1 MSTLDRS
8 RFILAT
14 ILSFFFGC
22 PGAQADVSPDMALA
36 SHNQV
41 RDKLNLGQYPDQ
53 PTPNPAIPRVFWD
66 PELAN
71 AAAGYSQQCTWQHS
85 SDRIN
90 TGENLYAATDP
101 SADVQ
106 DAVDAWAGEHVD
118 YDFNTGAC
126 RPGRQCG
133 HYTQLVW
140 QESLLIGCGQASCSP
155 LRYPNGDVVADQ
167 ASYVVCRYAT
177 AGNIQGNAP
186 YDTEGIDAD
195 RLPVFTETDNVLSI
209 PYLLTWSPSNLI
221 TPYRMQLTLT
231 GTGPEILS
239 LDSQKDTPF
248 LDIQHG
254 VIFDQ
259 HSGRIFVPN
268 VDVLLDG
275 QWSRRSG
282 ILSLIPN
289 ILNVQQ
295 FQLTHFQ

>member
-1 MSTLDRS
+1 MSTLNQT

-14 ILSFFFGC
+14 ILSFFIGY
-22 PGAQADVSPDMALA
+22 PDARADVSPDMALA

-41 RDKLNLGQYPDQ
+41 RDKLNLGEYPGQ
-53 PTPNPAIPRVFWD
+53 PIPNPAIPRVFWD

-71 AAAGYSQQCTWQHS
+71 ASSGYSQQCTWQHS

-90 TGENLYAATDP
+90 TGENLYASTDP
-101 SADVQ
+101 SADVR
-106 DAVDAWAGEHVD
+106 DAVDAWANEHVD
-118 YDFNTGAC
+118 YDFNTNTC
-126 RPGRQCG
+126 SPGRQCG

-140 QESLLIGCGQASCSP
+140 QESLLIGCGQTSCSP
-155 LRYPNGDVVADQ
+155 LYYPNGDVVADQ
-167 ASYVVCRYAT
+167 ANYVVCRYAT
-177 AGNIQGNAP
+177 AGNILGTAP
-186 YDTEGIDAD
+186 YDTAGIATD
-195 RLPVFTETDNVLSI
+195 RLPVFTETDRVLSI
-209 PYLLTWSPSNLI
+209 PYILTWSPANLI
-221 TPYRMQLTLT
+221 TPYSMQLTLT

-239 LDSQKDTPF
+239 LDSQKNTSFQDM
-248 LDIQHG
+248 QHG

-275 QWSRRSG
+275 KWSRRSG